1 MRRPASVPHTRAG
14 ASGHAWF
21 PAFIERQVAKAA
33 AAPAAAPA
41 QAAASISFN
50 NHIHDALAANYKAS
64 GAVE

>member
-1 MRRPASVPHTRAG
+1 MACCFV
-14 ASGHAWF
+14 
-21 PAFIERQVAKAA
+21 ERQVAKAA
-33 AAPAAAPA
+33 AHVQWSL